1 MRRLQKFFA
10 GALSV
15 SLIAA
20 SMFGCGAFA
29 EETETAAD
37 VETAA
42 ETVGE
47 STGTRTIVDHTGAEV
62 VLPTEIKRV
71 VISSILPLP
80 SVYCLFRGSADDL
93 VGIHPSSM
101 AAAQNSY
108 LINVYPE
115 IADVDTRFV

>member
-1 MRRLQKFFA
+1 M
-10 GALSV
+10 
-15 SLIAA
+15 
-20 SMFGCGAFA
+20 
-29 EETETAAD
+29 
-37 VETAA
+37 
-42 ETVGE
+42 
-47 STGTRTIVDHTGAEV
+47 
-62 VLPTEIKRV
+62 VLPTKIKRV

-115 IADVDTRFV
+115 IADVDTSFVENGEVILNSCFSGAGCGILRSRQHG